1 MDAKTAKAIAD
12 QWMIPTPSGAYMA
25 GLENRPIIERA
36 EGIEVIDTTGKRYL
50 DFGSGQMAAALGHNH
65 PRYVEAVK
73 RSLETISHSSKT
85 FLNVDRLELHR
96 RLGEILTPPLQ
107 KTLFLV
113 SGSDAIEAAID
124 LARKATGG
132 VDVLALDMALH
143 GSTSFVT
150 RSLTFGWGR
159 SKHGLAAP
167 GTSAILTPYAYR
179 SPLAGGNDFVEKC
192 LQTSFE
198 IADANFTAKPA
209 AVILEPVLSAG
220 GIIVPPP
227 GYVKAL
233 AKMAHDRGMLLI
245 MDESQTGLG
254 KTGKMWGHLHEDV
267 VPDIMTVS
275 KHFGAGLPVSAV
287 CTTAAIADQAVG
299 NGYFANIVFQNPAWD
314 YRTFNFDSDMA
325 YADMT
330 AGVLGNSTDPDM
342 SAAKRR
348 GVKIIQ
354 YHGWNDQ
361 TLQPAYS
368 PQWYQTV
375 ARTMGGLRETQEFYR
390 LFMVPGMTHCYFGPG
405 ASSFGGVGQQI
416 PPVRDATHDVQTA
429 LESWVEKG
437 VAPERIVATKYTD
450 DKAATRTVR
459 LTRPLCVH
467 PAVAQYSGAG
477 DTNDA
482 ASFVCRGGVP
492 AGHDDDDRDQ

>member
-1 MDAKTAKAIAD
+1 MMDAKTAKAIAD

-233 AKMAHDRGMLLI
+233 AKMAHERGMLLI

-287 CTTAAIADQAVG
+287 CTTTAIADQAVG
-299 NGYFANIVFQNPAWD
+299 NGYFATRSHACDPIVCA
-314 YRTFNFDSDMA
+314 
-325 YADMT
+325 
-330 AGVLGNSTDPDM
+330 AGVASIDIVQEEKLVERAAAIGRRMQAQLEAMAKDVEAIGDIRGRGVLYGVELVQDRGSRVPADALARAVVAQCQTEGLLVQARGSHGRMNVIRLVPPMVSTDAQIDQGLAILGQVLR
-342 SAAKRR
+342 SASR
-348 GVKIIQ
+348 
-354 YHGWNDQ
+354 
-361 TLQPAYS
+361 
-368 PQWYQTV
+368 V
-375 ARTMGGLRETQEFYR
+375 A
-390 LFMVPGMTHCYFGPG
+390 
-405 ASSFGGVGQQI
+405 AS
-416 PPVRDATHDVQTA
+416 
-429 LESWVEKG
+429 
-437 VAPERIVATKYTD
+437 
-450 DKAATRTVR
+450 KAA
-459 LTRPLCVH
+459 
-467 PAVAQYSGAG
+467 
-477 DTNDA
+477 
-482 ASFVCRGGVP
+482 
-492 AGHDDDDRDQ
+492 

>member
-1 MDAKTAKAIAD
+1 MMDAKTAKAIAD

-299 NGYFANIVFQNPAWD
+299 NGYFATRSHACDPIVCA
-314 YRTFNFDSDMA
+314 
-325 YADMT
+325 
-330 AGVLGNSTDPDM
+330 AGVASIDIVQEEKLVERAAAIGKRMQAQLEAMAKDVEAIGDIRGRGVLYGVELVQDRGSRVPADALARAVVAQCQTEGLLVQARGSHGRMNVIRLVPPMVSTDAQIDQGLSILGQVLR
-342 SAAKRR
+342 SASR
-348 GVKIIQ
+348 
-354 YHGWNDQ
+354 
-361 TLQPAYS
+361 
-368 PQWYQTV
+368 V
-375 ARTMGGLRETQEFYR
+375 A
-390 LFMVPGMTHCYFGPG
+390 
-405 ASSFGGVGQQI
+405 AS
-416 PPVRDATHDVQTA
+416 
-429 LESWVEKG
+429 
-437 VAPERIVATKYTD
+437 
-450 DKAATRTVR
+450 KAA
-459 LTRPLCVH
+459 
-467 PAVAQYSGAG
+467 
-477 DTNDA
+477 
-482 ASFVCRGGVP
+482 
-492 AGHDDDDRDQ
+492 

>member
-233 AKMAHDRGMLLI
+233 AKMAHERGMLLI

-299 NGYFANIVFQNPAWD
+299 NGYFATRSHACDPIVCA
-314 YRTFNFDSDMA
+314 
-325 YADMT
+325 
-330 AGVLGNSTDPDM
+330 AGVASIDIVQEEKLVERAAAIGRRMQAQLEAMTKDVEAIGDIRGRGVLYGVELVQDRGSRVPADALARAVVAQCQTEGLLVQARGSHGRMNVIRLVPPMVSTDAQIDQGLSILGQVLR
-342 SAAKRR
+342 SASR
-348 GVKIIQ
+348 
-354 YHGWNDQ
+354 
-361 TLQPAYS
+361 
-368 PQWYQTV
+368 V
-375 ARTMGGLRETQEFYR
+375 A
-390 LFMVPGMTHCYFGPG
+390 
-405 ASSFGGVGQQI
+405 AS
-416 PPVRDATHDVQTA
+416 
-429 LESWVEKG
+429 
-437 VAPERIVATKYTD
+437 
-450 DKAATRTVR
+450 KAA
-459 LTRPLCVH
+459 
-467 PAVAQYSGAG
+467 
-477 DTNDA
+477 
-482 ASFVCRGGVP
+482 
-492 AGHDDDDRDQ
+492 

>member
-233 AKMAHDRGMLLI
+233 AKMAHERGMLLI

-299 NGYFANIVFQNPAWD
+299 NGYFATRSHACDPIVCA
-314 YRTFNFDSDMA
+314 
-325 YADMT
+325 
-330 AGVLGNSTDPDM
+330 AGVASIDIVQEEKLVERAAAIGRRMQAQLEAMAKDVEAIGDIRGRGVLYGVELVQDRGSRVPADALARAVVAQCQTEGLLVQARGSHGRMNVIRLVPPMVSTDAQIDQGM
-342 SAAKRR
+342 SILGQVLRSASRVAA
-348 GVKIIQ
+348 
-354 YHGWNDQ
+354 
-361 TLQPAYS
+361 S
-368 PQWYQTV
+368 
-375 ARTMGGLRETQEFYR
+375 
-390 LFMVPGMTHCYFGPG
+390 
-405 ASSFGGVGQQI
+405 
-416 PPVRDATHDVQTA
+416 
-429 LESWVEKG
+429 
-437 VAPERIVATKYTD
+437 
-450 DKAATRTVR
+450 KAA
-459 LTRPLCVH
+459 
-467 PAVAQYSGAG
+467 
-477 DTNDA
+477 
-482 ASFVCRGGVP
+482 
-492 AGHDDDDRDQ
+492 

>member
-233 AKMAHDRGMLLI
+233 AKMAHERGMLLI

-299 NGYFANIVFQNPAWD
+299 NGYFATRSHACDPIVCA
-314 YRTFNFDSDMA
+314 
-325 YADMT
+325 
-330 AGVLGNSTDPDM
+330 AGVASIDIVQEEKLVERAAAIGRRMQAQLEAMAKDVEAIGDIRGRGVLYGVELVQDRGSRVPADALARAVVAQCQTEGLLVQARGSHGRMNVIRLVPPMVSTDAQIDQGLSILGQVLR
-342 SAAKRR
+342 SASR
-348 GVKIIQ
+348 
-354 YHGWNDQ
+354 
-361 TLQPAYS
+361 
-368 PQWYQTV
+368 V
-375 ARTMGGLRETQEFYR
+375 A
-390 LFMVPGMTHCYFGPG
+390 
-405 ASSFGGVGQQI
+405 AS
-416 PPVRDATHDVQTA
+416 
-429 LESWVEKG
+429 
-437 VAPERIVATKYTD
+437 
-450 DKAATRTVR
+450 KAA
-459 LTRPLCVH
+459 
-467 PAVAQYSGAG
+467 
-477 DTNDA
+477 
-482 ASFVCRGGVP
+482 
-492 AGHDDDDRDQ
+492 

>member
-299 NGYFANIVFQNPAWD
+299 NGYFATRSHACDPIVCA
-314 YRTFNFDSDMA
+314 
-325 YADMT
+325 
-330 AGVLGNSTDPDM
+330 AGVASIDIVQEEKLVERAAAIGRRMQAQLEAMTKDVEAIGDIRGRGVLYGVELVQDRGSRVPADALARAVVAQCQTEGLLVQARGSHGRMNVIRLVPPMVSTDAQIDQGLSILGQVLR
-342 SAAKRR
+342 SASR
-348 GVKIIQ
+348 
-354 YHGWNDQ
+354 
-361 TLQPAYS
+361 
-368 PQWYQTV
+368 V
-375 ARTMGGLRETQEFYR
+375 A
-390 LFMVPGMTHCYFGPG
+390 
-405 ASSFGGVGQQI
+405 AS
-416 PPVRDATHDVQTA
+416 
-429 LESWVEKG
+429 
-437 VAPERIVATKYTD
+437 
-450 DKAATRTVR
+450 KAA
-459 LTRPLCVH
+459 
-467 PAVAQYSGAG
+467 
-477 DTNDA
+477 
-482 ASFVCRGGVP
+482 
-492 AGHDDDDRDQ
+492 

>member
-159 SKHGLAAP
+159 SKHRLAAP
-167 GTSAILTPYAYR
+167 GTSAGRHDTR
-179 SPLAGGNDFVEKC
+179 ER
-192 LQTSFE
+192 
-198 IADANFTAKPA
+198 KPA
-209 AVILEPVLSAG
+209 IDCSEHKERVE
-220 GIIVPPP
+220 
-227 GYVKAL
+227 
-233 AKMAHDRGMLLI
+233 
-245 MDESQTGLG
+245 ES
-254 KTGKMWGHLHEDV
+254 
-267 VPDIMTVS
+267 
-275 KHFGAGLPVSAV
+275 
-287 CTTAAIADQAVG
+287 
-299 NGYFANIVFQNPAWD
+299 
-314 YRTFNFDSDMA
+314 
-325 YADMT
+325 
-330 AGVLGNSTDPDM
+330 
-342 SAAKRR
+342 
-348 GVKIIQ
+348 
-354 YHGWNDQ
+354 
-361 TLQPAYS
+361 
-368 PQWYQTV
+368 
-375 ARTMGGLRETQEFYR
+375 
-390 LFMVPGMTHCYFGPG
+390 
-405 ASSFGGVGQQI
+405 
-416 PPVRDATHDVQTA
+416 
-429 LESWVEKG
+429 
-437 VAPERIVATKYTD
+437 
-450 DKAATRTVR
+450 
-459 LTRPLCVH
+459 
-467 PAVAQYSGAG
+467 
-477 DTNDA
+477 
-482 ASFVCRGGVP
+482 
-492 AGHDDDDRDQ
+492 

>member
-287 CTTAAIADQAVG
+287 CTTAAIADQAVA
-299 NGYFANIVFQNPAWD
+299 NGYFATRSHACDPIVCA
-314 YRTFNFDSDMA
+314 
-325 YADMT
+325 
-330 AGVLGNSTDPDM
+330 AGVASIDIVQEEKLVERAAAIGRRMQAQLEAMAKDVEAIGDIRGRGVLYGVELVQDRGSRVPADALARAVVAQCQTEGLLVQARGSHGRMNVIRLVPPMVSTDAQIDQGLSILGQVLR
-342 SAAKRR
+342 SASR
-348 GVKIIQ
+348 
-354 YHGWNDQ
+354 
-361 TLQPAYS
+361 
-368 PQWYQTV
+368 V
-375 ARTMGGLRETQEFYR
+375 A
-390 LFMVPGMTHCYFGPG
+390 
-405 ASSFGGVGQQI
+405 AS
-416 PPVRDATHDVQTA
+416 
-429 LESWVEKG
+429 
-437 VAPERIVATKYTD
+437 
-450 DKAATRTVR
+450 KAA
-459 LTRPLCVH
+459 
-467 PAVAQYSGAG
+467 
-477 DTNDA
+477 
-482 ASFVCRGGVP
+482 
-492 AGHDDDDRDQ
+492 

>member
-1 MDAKTAKAIAD
+1 MDAQQAKAIAEH
-12 QWMIPTPSGAYMA
+12 WMIPTPSGAYMA
-25 GLENRPIIERA
+25 GLENRPIMARA
-36 EGIEVIDTTGKRYL
+36 EGIEMIDITGKRYL

-65 PRYVEAVK
+65 PIYVAAVQK
-73 RSLETISHSSKT
+73 SLQTISHATKT
-85 FLNVDRLELHR
+85 FLNVDRLELHK

-159 SKHGLAAP
+159 AKHKLAAP

-179 SPLAGGNDFVEKC
+179 SPLAGGNDFVEKI

-198 IADANFTAKPA
+198 IADANFTSKPA

-233 AKMAHDRGMLLI
+233 MKMAHERGMLVI

-254 KTGKMWGHLHEDV
+254 KTGKMWAHLHEDV

-275 KHFGAGLPVSAV
+275 KHFGAGLPISAV
-287 CTTAAIADQAVG
+287 CTTPAIAQRAVDE
-299 NGYFANIVFQNPAWD
+299 GYFATRSHACDPIVCAAGIASIDIIQQEGLVERAAAIG
-314 YRTFNFDSDMA
+314 RRMQAAIETMA
-325 YADMT
+325 KDIEEIGDIRGR
-330 AGVLGNSTDPDM
+330 GVLYGVELVENRGTKAPASDLCRAVVTQCQNDGLLVQSRGSHGRMNVIRLVPPMVSTDAEID
-342 SAAKRR
+342 R
-348 GVKIIQ
+348 GMAIL
-354 YHGWNDQ
+354 DRA
-361 TLQPAYS
+361 L
-368 PQWYQTV
+368 
-375 ARTMGGLRETQEFYR
+375 RTCRK
-390 LFMVPGMTHCYFGPG
+390 
-405 ASSFGGVGQQI
+405 
-416 PPVRDATHDVQTA
+416 ATA
-429 LESWVEKG
+429 
-437 VAPERIVATKYTD
+437 
-450 DKAATRTVR
+450 KAA
-459 LTRPLCVH
+459 
-467 PAVAQYSGAG
+467 
-477 DTNDA
+477 
-482 ASFVCRGGVP
+482 
-492 AGHDDDDRDQ
+492 

>member
-1 MDAKTAKAIAD
+1 MMDAKTAKAIAD

-132 VDVLALDMALH
+132 VDVLALDMALY

-233 AKMAHDRGMLLI
+233 AKMAHERGMLLI

-299 NGYFANIVFQNPAWD
+299 NGYFATRSHACDPIVCA
-314 YRTFNFDSDMA
+314 
-325 YADMT
+325 
-330 AGVLGNSTDPDM
+330 AGVASIDIVQEEKLVERAAAIGRRMQAQLEAMAKDVEAIGDIRGRGVLYGVELVQDRGSRVPADALARAVVAQCQTEGLLVQARGSHGRMNVIRLVPPMVSTDAQIDQGLSILGQVLR
-342 SAAKRR
+342 SASR
-348 GVKIIQ
+348 
-354 YHGWNDQ
+354 
-361 TLQPAYS
+361 
-368 PQWYQTV
+368 V
-375 ARTMGGLRETQEFYR
+375 A
-390 LFMVPGMTHCYFGPG
+390 
-405 ASSFGGVGQQI
+405 AS
-416 PPVRDATHDVQTA
+416 
-429 LESWVEKG
+429 
-437 VAPERIVATKYTD
+437 
-450 DKAATRTVR
+450 KAA
-459 LTRPLCVH
+459 
-467 PAVAQYSGAG
+467 
-477 DTNDA
+477 
-482 ASFVCRGGVP
+482 
-492 AGHDDDDRDQ
+492 

>member
-1 MDAKTAKAIAD
+1 MMDAKTAKAIAD

-233 AKMAHDRGMLLI
+233 AKMAHERGMLLI

-299 NGYFANIVFQNPAWD
+299 NGYFATRSHACDPIVCA
-314 YRTFNFDSDMA
+314 
-325 YADMT
+325 
-330 AGVLGNSTDPDM
+330 AGVASIDIVQEEKLVERAAAIGRRMQAQLEAMTKDVEAIGDIRGRGVLYGVELVQDRGSRVPADALARAVVAQCQTEGLLVQARGSHGRMNVIRLVPPMVSTDAQIDQGLSILGQVM
-342 SAAKRR
+342 RSASR
-348 GVKIIQ
+348 
-354 YHGWNDQ
+354 
-361 TLQPAYS
+361 
-368 PQWYQTV
+368 V
-375 ARTMGGLRETQEFYR
+375 A
-390 LFMVPGMTHCYFGPG
+390 
-405 ASSFGGVGQQI
+405 AS
-416 PPVRDATHDVQTA
+416 
-429 LESWVEKG
+429 
-437 VAPERIVATKYTD
+437 
-450 DKAATRTVR
+450 KAA
-459 LTRPLCVH
+459 
-467 PAVAQYSGAG
+467 
-477 DTNDA
+477 
-482 ASFVCRGGVP
+482 
-492 AGHDDDDRDQ
+492 